1 MTRNRH
7 ILTELPGPKAR
18 ALIARDAE
26 VISPSYPRDYPFV
39 MSHGRGTEVWDV
51 DGNRFLDFAAGIAVC
66 STGHAHPQV
75 VQAVKDAADRFL
87 HISSDY
93 WHEQMAGLG
102 ERLARIAPLGEPAMS
117 FLCQSGT
124 EAVEA
129 SIKLARYVTGRSR
142 FIGFLGGFHGRT
154 MGSLAFTSSK
164 YTQQK
169 GFFATMPGV
178 THVPY
183 PNPYRAMF
191 AGSDQG
197 KAVLDYIRMLFE
209 RSVPASEVAAIL
221 VEPIQGEGGYIVP
234 PDGFLA
240 GLRALCDEHG
250 ILLIFDEVQSGI
262 GRTGR
267 MFASQH
273 WGVQPDI
280 MTLAK
285 GLGSGLPIGAMV
297 AKKRLMSQWK
307 RGAHGNTY
315 GGNPIACAA
324 ANATIDLVEKG
335 HGRQCRHG
343 RRALHG
349 AAARPGA
356 RLSVH
361 RRGSRQGPDD
371 RHGTGRSRC
380 RAHAGARALR
390 CRHHPRLPQRPA
402 AAVVRRQHGA
412 LHAAAERDA
421 RGDRRGDGAAAH
433 QPRRSAARAGGL
445 TRCGRDIA
453 VLAAAL
459 LGAAAGAAWAD
470 GREPVLKQVD
480 LPHSYYWRE
489 LYLPQL
495 TTGPSSAGFL
505 PDGELARVQH
515 GRFAVAPAHRRRRS
529 GRADPCG
536 GRVRLPARRRARR
549 AQRGVH
555 ALRRR
560 RRWNCGGWIWPAA
573 VRRH

>member
-1 MTRNRH
+1 MTRNHH
-7 ILTELPGPKAR
+7 IQTELPGPKAR

-26 VISPSYPRDYPFV
+26 EISPSYPRDYPFL
-39 MSHGRGTEVWDV
+39 MSHGRGTQVWDV

-75 VQAVKDAADRFL
+75 VQAVKDAAERFL

-93 WHEQMAGLG
+93 WHEQMTGLG
-102 ERLARIAPLGEPAMS
+102 ERLSRIAPVTGTPGEPAMS

-129 SIKLARYVTGRSR
+129 AIKLARYVTGRSR
-142 FIGFLGGFHGRT
+142 LIGFLGGFHGRT

-183 PNPYRAMF
+183 PNAYRAMF

-209 RSVPASEVAAIL
+209 RSVPPSEVAAIL
-221 VEPIQGEGGYIVP
+221 VEPIQGEGGYVVP

-297 AKKRLMSQWK
+297 AAKRLMSQWK

-324 ANATIDLVEKG
+324 ASATIDLVEG
-335 HGRQCRHG
+335 GMMG
-343 RRALHG
+343 NAATVG
-349 AAARPGA
+349 AHFMA
-356 RLSVH
+356 RLRDLARDYPCVGEV
-361 RRGSRQGPDD
+361 RGKGLMIGMELVEND
-371 RHGTGRSRC
+371 
-380 RAHAGARALR
+380 
-390 CRHHPRLPQRPA
+390 
-402 AAVVRRQHGA
+402 
-412 LHAAAERDA
+412 AERTPA
-421 RGDRRGDGAAAH
+421 RRLCDDVVTRAFHNGLLLLSCGASTVRFM
-433 QPRRSAARAGGL
+433 PPL
-445 TRCGRDIA
+445 NVTREEVDEA
-453 VLAAAL
+453 MVLLRTSLDEAL
-459 LGAAAGAAWAD
+459 LGQEG
-470 GREPVLKQVD
+470 
-480 LPHSYYWRE
+480 
-489 LYLPQL
+489 
-495 TTGPSSAGFL
+495 
-505 PDGELARVQH
+505 
-515 GRFAVAPAHRRRRS
+515 
-529 GRADPCG
+529 
-536 GRVRLPARRRARR
+536 
-549 AQRGVH
+549 
-555 ALRRR
+555 
-560 RRWNCGGWIWPAA
+560 
-573 VRRH
+573 